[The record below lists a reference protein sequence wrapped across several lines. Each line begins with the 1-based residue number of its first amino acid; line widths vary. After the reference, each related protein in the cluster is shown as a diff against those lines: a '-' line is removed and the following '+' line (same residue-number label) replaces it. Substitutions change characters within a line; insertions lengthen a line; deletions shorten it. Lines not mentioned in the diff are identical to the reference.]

1 MKTVRRYS
9 LHSRPDKVQVSQ
21 FAKTVPGGS
30 SMTEFIKSLPG
41 FLAAADFKEL
51 LVRMRTSRKK
61 KKPILFACGAH
72 IIKTGL
78 SPVFIDLMREGW
90 ISGLAL
96 NGAGIIHDFEVAFCG
111 RTSEE
116 VESQIRT
123 GRFGMARETGDELN
137 RAIHEA
143 AVDGRGLGE
152 SVGRMLSRSRFPY
165 KGLSL
170 CATAFDLGI
179 PVTVHVALGTDII
192 HSHPGTNGEALGGAS
207 LRDFQIFCR
216 LVEGL
221 DGGGVFVTVGSAVI
235 LPEVFLKAV
244 SAARNRG
251 FKLETFTSAV
261 FDFQKLYRPDQNV
274 VRRPL
279 GKKSRGFYFVGHH
292 EIMIPLLAAA
302 LKGRP

>member
-1 MKTVRRYS
+1 ME
-9 LHSRPDKVQVSQ
+9 
-21 FAKTVPGGS
+21 
-30 SMTEFIKSLPG
+30 EFVKSLPG

-51 LVRMRTSRKK
+51 LIRMRAARKK
-61 KKPILFACGAH
+61 KKLILFACGAH

-116 VESQIRT
+116 VEAQIRT
-123 GRFGMARETGDELN
+123 GRFGMARETGDGLN
-137 RAIHEA
+137 RAVHDA
-143 AVDGRGLGE
+143 AAEGLGLGE
-152 SVGRMLSRSRFPY
+152 SVGRMLSKSRFPY
-165 KGLSL
+165 KRLSL
-170 CATAFDLGI
+170 CATAYDLGI

-192 HSHPGTNGEALGGAS
+192 HSHPGTSGEALGGAS
-207 LRDFQIFCR
+207 LRDFQTFCR

-221 DGGGVFVTVGSAVI
+221 EGGGVFVTVGSAVI

-244 SAARNRG
+244 SAARNLG
-251 FKLETFTSAV
+251 VKLETFTSAV

-279 GKKSRGFYFVGHH
+279 ERKSRGFYFVGHH

-302 LKGRP
+302 LKKGS